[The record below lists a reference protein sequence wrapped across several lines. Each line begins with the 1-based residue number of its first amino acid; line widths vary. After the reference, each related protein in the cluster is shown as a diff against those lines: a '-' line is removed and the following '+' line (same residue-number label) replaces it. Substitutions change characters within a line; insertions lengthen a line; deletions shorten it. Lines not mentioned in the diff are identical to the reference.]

1 MAHAIL
7 GNPVASAIGG
17 ADKSLWLTVYHKK
30 IGKIRNSIRREAL
43 PPANLIDDLAKV
55 LDEAHDVFSK
65 LLQAL
70 LRQLDEEEESDE
82 AATCA
87 LGSDAMARRFLALLC
102 ELKDVEE
109 ASAAE
114 IRAACA
120 RCLVYL
126 GDVARYR
133 RMHLRPP
140 LDNDMATSP
149 AASAPVLLG
158 SHHTEWREAAR
169 CYHRALLIST
179 TNAGSAHNQ
188 LAVLSQTEAD
198 RPFAIMHYLCAL
210 SVTRPFEVAR
220 DNLLAFVGKATGSS
234 SDGVGGFGGGGGPGG
249 GGTLGGVGITSNL
262 RGGVPA
268 PKSLLRAEALQRQ
281 AAQAKDAAEAI
292 CAGLALLFC
301 APRGSERGNGVA
313 TALAHAAGSAGGA
326 ARPPSRSTW
335 THGPYPPPT
344 SLDQYLDRLG
354 RVVGTRC
361 AEGGETDDA
370 EEGKLPLRLVQ
381 PLLISAVCAVHR
393 LYRRGGGDGSGNGD
407 ELDDGAAL
415 ALDALLGLI
424 FALHS
429 RLPPTQARSD
439 SAAGAHDSGFA
450 LLAVLDADDSSPH
463 SGEGAA
469 AMPARTVP
477 PDGALRG
484 AAGRRCQCQCQVLC
498 GLLPAVSYLSGAPSM
513 LRGASSRRLEQ
524 LASALITLRARCGG
538 DELGV
543 SGGEEAEATTMP
555 QIEPMDLTADPP
567 LTPLHLCLLGL
578 SPFEASLATL
588 GPSARRRL
596 RLTQGGRHDESATS
610 AAKAGSGAG
619 STNVHAH
626 EEGSEAIAAALQTG
640 MVLCIRKLA
649 TSRDTPESVREALVS
664 SNSRTSVGAPI
675 RAESSSSSVVFGK
688 RAAGSGGR
696 DEMPLRMPPP
706 PCPPPAQRE
715 PAAAA
720 PDLCRVQMT
729 DVQLHTA
736 ATPAPMV
743 ATAAARGGAGCL
755 GAIGAKRER
764 VWEWPF
770 GERPTSPRR
779 VPDGKAPLAWLRTV
793 TCDK

>member
-1 MAHAIL
+1 M
-7 GNPVASAIGG
+7 V
-17 ADKSLWLTVYHKK
+17 K
-30 IGKIRNSIRREAL
+30 
-43 PPANLIDDLAKV
+43 
-55 LDEAHDVFSK
+55 
-65 LLQAL
+65 
-70 LRQLDEEEESDE
+70 
-82 AATCA
+82 
-87 LGSDAMARRFLALLC
+87 
-102 ELKDVEE
+102 
-109 ASAAE
+109 
-114 IRAACA
+114 
-120 RCLVYL
+120 
-126 GDVARYR
+126 
-133 RMHLRPP
+133 
-140 LDNDMATSP
+140 
-149 AASAPVLLG
+149 
-158 SHHTEWREAAR
+158 
-169 CYHRALLIST
+169 
-179 TNAGSAHNQ
+179 
-188 LAVLSQTEAD
+188 
-198 RPFAIMHYLCAL
+198 
-210 SVTRPFEVAR
+210 
-220 DNLLAFVGKATGSS
+220 
-234 SDGVGGFGGGGGPGG
+234 
-249 GGTLGGVGITSNL
+249 
-262 RGGVPA
+262 
-268 PKSLLRAEALQRQ
+268 
-281 AAQAKDAAEAI
+281 
-292 CAGLALLFC
+292 
-301 APRGSERGNGVA
+301 
-313 TALAHAAGSAGGA
+313 
-326 ARPPSRSTW
+326 PPSRSTW
-335 THGPYPPPT
+335 THGPYR
-344 SLDQYLDRLG
+344 Y
-354 RVVGTRC
+354 GTRC

-381 PLLISAVCAVHR
+381 PLLLSAVCAVHR
-393 LYRRGGGDGSGNGD
+393 LYRCGSGDGSGNGD

-450 LLAVLDADDSSPH
+450 LLDVLDADDSSPH

-477 PDGALRG
+477 PDGASSG
-484 AAGRRCQCQCQVLC
+484 AAGRRCQSQCQVLC

-543 SGGEEAEATTMP
+543 GGGEEEAAT
-555 QIEPMDLTADPP
+555 MDLTAAPP

-596 RLTQGGRHDESATS
+596 RLTQGGGDRESATR

-619 STNVHAH
+619 STNAHAH
-626 EEGSEAIAAALQTG
+626 EDGSEAVTAALQTG

-664 SNSRTSVGAPI
+664 SNSRASMDAPT
-675 RAESSSSSVVFGK
+675 RAESCSSSVGIGK
-688 RAAGSGGR
+688 RAAGSGGP

-736 ATPAPMV
+736 ATPTPMV
-743 ATAAARGGAGCL
+743 ATVAARGGAGCL